1 MLGNDGT
8 TWETQSSAFTE
19 TLKSEIGLNTSKITT
34 LENKTQNIT
43 ATATETNMSKPIYL
57 TTNGE
62 CLKMIGNHGFI
73 SSYDSALNTRDWYI
87 GTPNSG
93 NKNLNIINEKAGSIT
108 INSGSDGVTSNS
120 GNNKINTISTGLV
133 LSRNGSSYYSGGE
146 IGLINSTNNVFHIV
160 SNGANDIYMSS
171 GSGIMTLYTSSS
183 ISLNSNVIWV
193 GSGTAAG
200 NGRFSNINMLDAGG
214 QNWETQSSAFTE
226 TIKQQII
233 TTTSKFTDASSF
245 GGNLGKKKVI
255 VNNFSIFGLGNIT
268 TLVNGTVYNNNT
280 QYFNIGLLFYN
291 NGLSEYFNSNG
302 TYIYPTNVNF
312 SFSFEMEFLTKSSNV
327 VYVQSR
333 FNLRNSTT
341 GLEEDGTLYQGIYL
355 NSASTTNEYIR
366 YRVGPLKYIMTQN
379 RSIYL
384 QNMYNFS
391 CGSIGNQTAISGH
404 FTIERNPL

>member
-1 MLGNDGT
+1 
-8 TWETQSSAFTE
+8 
-19 TLKSEIGLNTSKITT
+19 
-34 LENKTQNIT
+34 
-43 ATATETNMSKPIYL
+43 
-57 TTNGE
+57 
-62 CLKMIGNHGFI
+62 
-73 SSYDSALNTRDWYI
+73 
-87 GTPNSG
+87 
-93 NKNLNIINEKAGSIT
+93 
-108 INSGSDGVTSNS
+108 
-120 GNNKINTISTGLV
+120 
-133 LSRNGSSYYSGGE
+133 
-146 IGLINSTNNVFHIV
+146 
-160 SNGANDIYMSS
+160 
-171 GSGIMTLYTSSS
+171 
-183 ISLNSNVIWV
+183 
-193 GSGTAAG
+193 
-200 NGRFSNINMLDAGG
+200 MLDAGG